1 MATFTTLYFIIPFFC
16 LVHSAAAE
24 QTSPPYIPT
33 DYILIS
39 CGESSNTTSSDGR
52 NWDGDAH
59 SKFSSSTSATKSF
72 ASRASFQEN
81 SVPQV
86 PYMTARVF
94 PEEFT
99 YTFPVST
106 GPKFL
111 RLHFHPAP
119 YLLGQQQGGLD
130 DNDTISTSFFTVSA
144 NKYTLLR
151 NFSAHLTVSAMI
163 PPVAYFFKEFII
175 SVSSSQML
183 NLTFSPSSSSSYA
196 FINGIEVVSM
206 PDNLYLQQSDGDRPI
221 PFINSNTIFSFDKP
235 VALETAY
242 RLNVGGAH
250 VSAKDDTGMFREWL
264 DDTNYIYGAAFGV
277 IPHLPGARIKYT
289 SDTPAYIAPVIVYTT
304 SRTMGNDPNINKKY
318 NLTWNFSVDPGF
330 NYLVRLHF
338 CETQLEVT
346 RENQRVFSIF
356 INNQTAENDADVIH
370 WSGGS
375 GIPVFKDYVV
385 WVPIDTIEK
394 ESKQDFWLAL
404 HPFLDL
410 DPLPKYADAIL
421 NGLEIFKLNNSDG
434 NLAGPNPAS
443 KPPPE
448 PKPGKQ
454 QNVKNNKGR
463 VILII
468 IIAAV
473 LGSIFAL
480 VSLLYFFFLRKKKR
494 VNVNESASEVKTK
507 SSQSWV
513 PFSYALTSTN
523 TNTAS
528 SLPSDLCRR
537 FSLTEIKQ
545 ATCDFADHCIIGS
558 GGFGH
563 VFKGYIDDGSITVA
577 VKRLNTS
584 SMQGAREFR
593 TEIEMISELRHL
605 HIVSLL
611 GFCDEHGE
619 MILVYEFMPRG
630 NLRDHLYNSQKQNQ
644 NQNQNQNSPLTWKR
658 RLEISIGAARGLHY
672 LHAGAKLTIIHR
684 DVKSTN
690 ILLDENWAAK
700 ISDFGL
706 SRMGPSGMSQSHVST
721 VVKGSFGYVD
731 PEYIRRQ
738 QLTEKSDVYSF
749 GVVLLEVLCG
759 RPPMINGAV
768 RKEEVS
774 LVSWARVSRAR
785 GTVDQIVDPRLRG
798 KIAPVCLN
806 KFVEIAGSC
815 TDEEG
820 FRRPTMGDVTW
831 GLEFALQL
839 QEAAEKSDQGRPFVP
854 RGEVITS
861 STTTDS
867 DEPFSGS
874 SGQVSESKS
883 NTTSSGADGER
894 IRVRYENVFSEIMDP
909 KGR

>member
-1 MATFTTLYFIIPFFC
+1 MATFTTLHLIIPFLC
-16 LVHSAAAE
+16 LLHSATAE

-39 CGESSNTTSSDGR
+39 CGESTNTTSSDGR

-59 SKFSSSTSATKSF
+59 SKFSSSNSATKSF

-94 PEEFT
+94 PQEFT
-99 YTFPVST
+99 YTFPVSA

-111 RLHFHPAP
+111 RLHFYPAS

-130 DNDTISTSFFTVSA
+130 DNDTISTSFFSVFA
-144 NKYTLLR
+144 NNYTLLH
-151 NFSAHLTVSAMI
+151 NFSTHLTVSAMI

-175 SVSSSQML
+175 PVSSNQIL
-183 NLTFSPSSSSSYA
+183 NLTFTPSSSSSYA

-206 PDNLYLQQSDGDRPI
+206 PDNLYPQQSDEDRFI

-235 VALETAY
+235 IALETGY

-264 DDTNYIYGAAFGV
+264 DDTNYIYGAASGV
-277 IPHLPGARIKYT
+277 TPHLPGATIKYT
-289 SDTPAYIAPVIVYTT
+289 SDTPAYIAPVIVYST
-304 SRTMGNDPNINKKY
+304 SRTMGSVPDINRKY

-375 GIPVFKDYVV
+375 GIPVFRDYVV
-385 WVPIDTIEK
+385 LVPIDANDK
-394 ESKQDFWLAL
+394 QSKQDFWLAL

-410 DPLPKYADAIL
+410 DPLPKFADAIL
-421 NGLEIFKLNNSDG
+421 NGLEIFKLNDSYG

-443 KPPPE
+443 KSPPE
-448 PKPGKQ
+448 PQPGKQ

-463 VILII
+463 VILIV

-473 LGSIFAL
+473 LGGVFAL
-480 VSLLYFFFLRKKKR
+480 VSLLYFFVLRKKKR
-494 VNVNESASEVKTK
+494 NNVNESASEVKTK
-507 SSQSWV
+507 SSRSWV
-513 PFSYALTSTN
+513 PFSYDLTSTN

-528 SLPSDLCRR
+528 SLPSDRCRQ
-537 FSLTEIKQ
+537 FSLSEIKQ
-545 ATCDFADHCIIGS
+545 ATCDFADHCMIGS

-577 VKRLNTS
+577 VKRLNSS

-593 TEIEMISELRHL
+593 TEIEMISDLRHL
-605 HIVSLL
+605 NVVSLL

-630 NLRDHLYNSQKQNQ
+630 NLRDNLYNS
-644 NQNQNQNSPLTWKR
+644 QNSPLTWKR

-672 LHAGAKLTIIHR
+672 LHAGAKHMIIHR
-684 DVKSTN
+684 DIKSTN
-690 ILLDENWAAK
+690 ILLDENWKAK

-706 SRMGPSGMSQSHVST
+706 SRMGPMGMSQSHVST

-785 GTVDQIVDPRLRG
+785 GTVDQIVDPHLRG
-798 KIAPVCLN
+798 KIAPVCLS
-806 KFVEIAGSC
+806 KFVEIAERC
-815 TDEEG
+815 VDDEG
-820 FRRPTMGDVTW
+820 VRRPGMGDVVW
-831 GLEFALQL
+831 GLEFSLQL
-839 QEAAEKSDQGRPFVP
+839 QEEAEKSDQQRPFVP
-854 RGEVITS
+854 GGEVITTT
-861 STTTDS
+861 TTTDN

-883 NTTSSGADGER
+883 TTISSGTDGESV
-894 IRVRYENVFSEIMDP
+894 RVVSENVFSEIIDP